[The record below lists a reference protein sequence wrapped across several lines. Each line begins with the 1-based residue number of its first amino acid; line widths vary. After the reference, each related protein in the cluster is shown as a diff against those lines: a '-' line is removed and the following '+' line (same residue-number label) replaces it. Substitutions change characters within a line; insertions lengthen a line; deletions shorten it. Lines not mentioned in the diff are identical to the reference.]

1 MPTTTRFDVDA
12 LRAEF
17 PSLERRGPDGR
28 PAVFLDGPGGIALTL
43 TPGAAGETGRN
54 LIGASEI
61 AEQQAAEK
69 DRA

>member
-1 MPTTTRFDVDA
+1 MPAKSDVPQPVDEPGIA
-12 LRAEF
+12 HAE
-17 PSLERRGPDGR
+17 DGL
-28 PAVFLDGPGGIALTL
+28 VILDGPGGIALTL

-54 LIGASEI
+54 LIGASKI